1 MRKFLIQDFMTNR
14 WRYLFLAWCCLAG
27 GLLPAAGEK
36 VSPHAYL
43 YLDAYD
49 ARFECLV
56 PAPQMT
62 EILGKPP
69 FSALTSHTQ
78 QDLLNS
84 AGAAA
89 QGWLQVKLDGAP
101 AKLSPP
107 TLSIVKG
114 VPGRTERPS
123 PDELL
128 VASQVMVGFS
138 WELELQNVPKTV
150 EITWSGFG
158 AAWASLPVTVVVG
171 SQSESF
177 ELNAQATSHVWHN
190 QGRLSLRSPLAEVPA
205 RPRPSQMKLPV
216 ASILWVVAGILFLS
230 LRHISGGRVPGRA
243 FMTWMTLIAGAVVLW
258 PVLNVHFS
266 LPHNENVP
274 PDQAEKIL
282 RALLRN
288 TYRAFDQRS
297 ESAIYDVLERSISG
311 DLLQRVYLQTIQA
324 LTLDEQDKT
333 RVRITD
339 LSVEVTGT
347 KPRKDGEGFIADVRW
362 TALGTVG
369 HWGHEH
375 QRLNRYIAKVTIAP
389 VPEKA
394 SANAR
399 DSDRDA
405 WKMVDLE
412 VLEEKRL

>member
-1 MRKFLIQDFMTNR
+1 MMKGNASRLISLM
-14 WRYLFLAWCCLAG
+14 WWCM
-27 GLLPAAGEK
+27 AAGFLCAEET

-56 PAPQMT
+56 PVPQMT

-69 FSALTSHTQ
+69 FSALTSHAQ
-78 QDLLNS
+78 QDLLKS
-84 AGAAA
+84 AAA
-89 QGWLQVKLDGAP
+89 AAPGWLRFKLDGAP
-101 AKLSPP
+101 AKLPPP

-123 PDELL
+123 PNELL

-138 WELELQNVPKTV
+138 WELDLESVPKSI
-150 EITWSGFG
+150 EIAWGGFG
-158 AAWASLPVTVVVG
+158 AAWPSLPVTVVVG

-177 ELNAQATSHVWHN
+177 TLDAQSPSHVWNN
-190 QGRLSLRSPLAEVPA
+190 QGRLSLRTPLAEVPA
-205 RPRPSQMKLPV
+205 RPRPSQLKLPL
-216 ASILWVVAGILFLS
+216 ASILWVVVGILFLS
-230 LRHISGGRVPGRA
+230 LRHISGGRVAGRA

-258 PVLNVHFS
+258 PVLNVRIS
-266 LPHNENVP
+266 LPQNENVP
-274 PDQAEKIL
+274 PYQAERIL

-333 RVRITD
+333 RVRVTD

-347 KPRKDGEGFIADVRW
+347 QPRKGGEGFVAEVRW

-375 QRLNRYIAKVTIAP
+375 QRLNRYIAKVTVAP
-389 VPEKA
+389 VPEKEGA
-394 SANAR
+394 SSKDG
-399 DSDRDA
+399 DSGRDA

-412 VLEEKRL
+412 VQEEKRL

>member
-1 MRKFLIQDFMTNR
+1 M
-14 WRYLFLAWCCLAG
+14 
-27 GLLPAAGEK
+27 AAGFLSAEEK

-78 QDLLNS
+78 QDLLHS
-84 AGAAA
+84 AAA
-89 QGWLQVKLDGAP
+89 ASLGWLQVKLDGAP

-138 WELELQNVPKTV
+138 WELDLQNVPKTI
-150 EITWSGFG
+150 EITWRGFG
-158 AAWASLPVTVVVG
+158 AAWPALPVTVVVG

-177 ELNAQATSHVWHN
+177 NLDANSPSHVWHN
-190 QGRLSLRSPLAEVPA
+190 QGRLSLRSPLAEVPLQ
-205 RPRPSQMKLPV
+205 PRPSHIKLPV

-258 PVLNVHFS
+258 PVLNVS
-266 LPHNENVP
+266 INLPQNESVP

-297 ESAIYDVLERSISG
+297 ESAIYDVLERSIAG

-333 RVRITD
+333 RVRVTD

-347 KPRKDGEGFIADVRW
+347 QPRKGGGGFVADVRW

-375 QRLNRYIAKVTIAP
+375 QRLNRYIAKVTVAP
-389 VPEKA
+389 VPEKTSPKA
-394 SANAR
+394 K
-399 DSDRDA
+399 DSGRDA

-412 VLEEKRL
+412 VQEEKRL